1 MKTTK
6 NMKKTILSVSLAA
19 FIGIALPA
27 QAITPVQLTS
37 NSTADSQPRI
47 KGDHVV
53 WQGEVNGN
61 LEIFHYNLASGT
73 TTQVTN
79 NSSDDVSPQTDGNYI
94 AWLGDGFNGTVTYYD
109 IASGITTT
117 IPDVTGYRVNTAPKI
132 AKGRIAWSTGL
143 GIADVFMH
151 DIASGVTSNISGLV
165 DPTNQLDDL
174 RPGISEDSIIW
185 NRIDSLGTSDPND
198 DILSLMIYDIATG
211 TAGTAPD
218 DYLWGSSQYMDG
230 KLGVKTLHDGNDREV
245 YMYSKGILLQVTD
258 NNVNDIAARISGNSI
273 VWVSGADNAAK
284 IFVATDPDADGDG
297 VTDSFDNCP
306 ATANS
311 DQLDSDGDGI
321 GDACAAAAPTSSSI
335 WLLYPAILS
344 ASMQREQ

>member
-1 MKTTK
+1 MKTIK

-19 FIGIALPA
+19 FMGIALSA

-53 WQGEVNGN
+53 WQGKANGN
-61 LEIFHYNLASGT
+61 FEIFYYNLASGT
-73 TTQVTN
+73 KTQVTS

-94 AWLGDGFNGTVTYYD
+94 VWLGDGFNGTVTYYD

-117 IPDVTGYRVNTAPKI
+117 IPDVPGYRVNTAPKI
-132 AKGRIAWSTGL
+132 ANGRVTWSTGL
-143 GIADVFMH
+143 GIADVFMY

-165 DPTNQLDDL
+165 DPTNRLDDL
-174 RPGISEDSIIW
+174 RPGISGDSIIW
-185 NRIDSLGTSDPND
+185 NRISRLGASDPND
-198 DILSLMIYDIATG
+198 DICSLMIYDIATG

-218 DYLWGSSQYMDG
+218 DYLRESSEYKDG

-245 YMYSKGILLQVTD
+245 YMYSNDILLQVTD
-258 NNVNDIAARISGNSI
+258 NSVNDIAARISGNSI
-273 VWVSGADNAAK
+273 VWVSGADNAAE

-297 VTDSFDNCP
+297 VTNSFDNCP
-306 ATANS
+306 GTANS
-311 DQLDSDGDGI
+311 DQLDSDGDGS
-321 GDACAAAAPTSSSI
+321 GDACAAAPTASSI
-335 WLLYPAILS
+335 WLLYRAILS